1 MSKRWST
8 VASWALALLL
18 GALFVLAG
26 SGKFFD
32 FGRNAR
38 AFANWGYAS
47 WFVIV
52 IGGLETLGGV
62 LVFVPRLASY
72 GAMVIAVVMMGAA
85 YTHASTAIG
94 SPVRRVDHHWLGG
107 DSGAAPLGGSGG
119 CSTPDPGYAARF
131 LPLCRPRQYPVP
143 EPLGAPLPGALRSG
157 LPDAF
162 FWYRRRRW
170 NADDRAVV
178 PTRRLRASV
187 RRRRAEHRL
196 RSTALWF

>member
-62 LVFVPRLASY
+62 FVFVPRLASY

-85 YTHASTAIG
+85 YTHASTGIG
-94 SPVRRVDHHWLGG
+94 SPV
-107 DSGAAPLGGSGG
+107 
-119 CSTPDPGYAARF
+119 
-131 LPLCRPRQYPVP
+131 
-143 EPLGAPLPGALRSG
+143 GALIIIG
-157 LPDAF
+157 LAAILA
-162 FWYRRRRW
+162 RLRW
-170 NADDRAVV
+170 AD
-178 PTRRLRASV
+178 RRLFNA
-187 RRRRAEHRL
+187 
-196 RSTALWF
+196 